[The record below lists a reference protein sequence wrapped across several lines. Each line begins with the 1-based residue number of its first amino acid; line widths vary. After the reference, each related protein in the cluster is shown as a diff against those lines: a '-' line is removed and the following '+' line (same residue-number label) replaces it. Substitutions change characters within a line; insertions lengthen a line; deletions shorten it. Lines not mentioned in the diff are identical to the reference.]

1 MVFFALVLLLCM
13 ALLVPNLQTVPNLSA
28 GTVPGGKTVSTF
40 GKTFLQQLSK
50 SSLFLIKSDW
60 HEFFPNTSIAIL
72 LLYSGQLTH
81 MRGPY
86 QFRNLTTFVLKHV
99 VIPWS
104 QIHLPNAHVS
114 EESLTETFCDFLS
127 WSTAPSTWKRRVH
140 SFTPAFNLE
149 NIQIHKYANKHKHR
163 HTNTNTIQ
171 VQDAKRRTLINIY
184 IKTRWMKDRFTISFG
199 LGLWSNK
206 YKCTWQLVAISEQK
220 PMLEEEDIQC
230 IV

>member
-1 MVFFALVLLLCM
+1 MINAPHFEDTYQIKRFEPKIFLFSYSLSRAPHKKLWPKVSFKILMMFFCFALVLLLCM
-13 ALLVPNLQTVPNLSA
+13 APLLPNLQTVPNLKA

-40 GKTFLQQLSK
+40 GKTFLRQLSK

-60 HEFFPNTSIAIL
+60 HEFFPNTSIAML
-72 LLYSGQLTH
+72 LLYSCQLTH
-81 MRGPY
+81 MRGHY

-127 WSTAPSTWKRRVH
+127 WSTTPSTWKRRVH

-149 NIQIHKYANKHKHR
+149 NIQIRK
-163 HTNTNTIQ
+163 
-171 VQDAKRRTLINIY
+171 
-184 IKTRWMKDRFTISFG
+184 
-199 LGLWSNK
+199 
-206 YKCTWQLVAISEQK
+206 
-220 PMLEEEDIQC
+220 
-230 IV
+230 